1 MGKDALSGFHPLV
14 GEWFGKALG
23 APAPVQRKA
32 WPVIHRGE
40 HVLVLSPTGSGK
52 TLAAF
57 LACLDRL
64 VFGPVPDVRARC
76 RVVYVSPL
84 KALAV
89 DVERNLRAPLEGLVA
104 LARARGVP
112 HHVPEIAVRTGDT
125 PARDRARFGRRPADL
140 LITTPESLYLVLGA
154 AARTSLAGV
163 DTVIV
168 DEIHALVPTKRGS
181 HLAVSLER
189 LDRVATGRVQRIG
202 LSATQRPLEEV
213 ARFLGGASRPLAR
226 GLPDGG
232 DPGSDLRNE
241 FAQANMSVDWRPVT
255 IVDSGTRRPIE
266 LSLEVPEVPAAAE
279 AGAAPAPG
287 GGGRAS
293 AWTAIHPRLVELVR
307 AHTSTLIF
315 VNNRRTAEKLAAALN
330 DVAGEPLVRAHHGSL
345 ARDQRQEIEEALKRG
360 ALRGLCATSSL
371 ELGIDM
377 GAIDLV
383 LQIEAPPSVAGGLQR
398 VGRAGH
404 RLDAVSRG
412 VIVPKYRGDLLAAT
426 AVVRAMRAGE
436 VESVHFPRCP
446 LDVLAQQLV
455 AMVASEAWPV
465 QALFDAVR
473 GAAPY
478 AALPF
483 RLYERVL
490 DMLSGRY
497 ASDELAELRPRLTW
511 DRARDTLTVREG
523 ARRLAIVSGG
533 TIPDRGL
540 YGVFLAGAEQPTRV
554 GELDEEMVHESR
566 AGEVF
571 VLGASSWRIEQ
582 ITHDRVLVSPAPGE
596 PGKMPFWRG
605 EQQMRPIELGR
616 AIGRLTRE
624 LLAQPRTAA
633 IELLVRKDGLSA
645 RAAESLVGYLRE
657 QREQAHAVP
666 DDRRL
671 VIERCPDELGDT
683 RMCLLT
689 PLGGQVLAPWALAL
703 RAKARA
709 ETGLEV
715 EVLWS
720 NDGLV
725 ARFPERERP
734 PEPSLLLPRAD
745 EVEALV
751 SAELGGSSVF
761 AARFREAAGRALLLP
776 RRAPGSRTP
785 LWMQRKRAGDLLAVA
800 GRHGSFPIVLEA
812 YRECLRDL
820 FDLPALVETLR
831 AIEAGELEVVPI
843 DTRTPSPFA
852 KTLLFGYVASYLYD
866 GDAPLAERRAQALTV
881 DAAELAELL
890 GEAELRELLDP
901 DAMAEVERELQRLA
915 PGRQARSPDGVADLL
930 LGIGELDHAEVAA
943 RTEGTAFAQATL
955 EALVSAGRALGVRVG
970 AHARFVAVEDAAR
983 YRDALG
989 VALPPGLPPALL
1001 EPVADPL
1008 GDLVSRHARTHAP
1021 FGTAEL
1027 TKRWAVPPGAIEAA
1041 LRRLQAQGRVLEG
1054 AFRPGGMQREWCAP
1068 DVLRTIRR
1076 RSLARLRHE
1085 VEPAPPEAFSRAL
1098 LAWQGVSRPR
1108 PGPDAVLDAIE
1119 KLQGL
1124 PIVAS
1129 ALEREVLSARV
1140 EGYLPGDLEG
1150 LCAAG
1155 EVVWVGLERLG
1166 ERDGRIALYLADHL
1180 RELHRAPPVEGA
1192 GAPALDERERRI
1204 VAALGAHG
1212 ASFFPALHDAAG
1224 AGYPQATLEALWSLV
1239 WKGLVTGDGL
1249 RPLRAY
1255 VGRADAAPRERR
1267 IASGRP
1273 FRSRRVGAPEA
1284 DGRWSLVADRAGSA
1298 SDTERATALA
1308 RQLLA
1313 RYGLVTR
1320 EVAAEEQL
1328 PGGFSAVYEVLRRM
1342 EEAGQARR
1350 GYFVAD
1356 VGAMQFALPAAIELL
1371 RALREPPQEPEVLLL
1386 AATDPASAYGALL
1399 PWPACV
1405 GRAPTRSAGAYV
1417 VLVSGRLA
1425 AWISKGGGALATFLP
1440 EDAAERPVVCRAIA
1454 DRLAFLARARPGRHG
1469 GVLVAEI
1476 DGAEPARH
1484 PLMPALAEAG
1494 FSMSSKGLVHREA
1507 R

>member
-1 MGKDALSGFHPLV
+1 MAKDALASFHPLV
-14 GEWFGKALG
+14 AEWFEGALG
-23 APAPVQRKA
+23 APSPVQALA
-32 WPVIHRGE
+32 WPVIGRGE
-40 HVLVLSPTGSGK
+40 HALVLSPTGSGK

-64 VFGPVPDVRARC
+64 VFGPVAEARARC

-89 DVERNLRAPLEGLVA
+89 DVERNLRVPLEGLVA

-154 AARTSLAGV
+154 AARASLAGV

-168 DEIHALVPTKRGS
+168 DEIHALVPQKRGS
-181 HLAVSLER
+181 HLALSLER
-189 LDRVATGRVQRIG
+189 LDRVAAARVQRIG
-202 LSATQRPLEEV
+202 LSATQRPLDEV
-213 ARFLGGASRPLAR
+213 ARFLGGAARPAEDR
-226 GLPDGG
+226 GQDATGALPED
-232 DPGSDLRNE
+232 
-241 FAQANMSVDWRPVT
+241 FAHPNASIDWRPVT
-255 IVDSGTRRPIE
+255 IVDAGARRPIE
-266 LSLEVPEVPAAAE
+266 LTLEVPEVPPE
-279 AGAAPAPG
+279 VEAPAAG
-287 GGGRAS
+287 SAS
-293 AWTAIHPRLVELVR
+293 TWAAIHPRLVELIR
-307 AHTSTLIF
+307 AHTSTLVF
-315 VNNRRTAEKLAAALN
+315 VNNRRTAEKLAGALN
-330 DVAGEPLVRAHHGSL
+330 ELAGEPLVRAHHGSL
-345 ARDQRQEIEEALKRG
+345 ARDQRHAIEEALKRG
-360 ALRGLCATSSL
+360 QLRGLCATSSL

-383 LQIEAPPSVAGGLQR
+383 VQIEAPPSVASGLQR

-412 VIVPKYRGDLLAAT
+412 VVMPKHRGDLLAAT

-436 VESVHFPRCP
+436 VESVHFPRGP
-446 LDVLAQQLV
+446 LDVLAQQVV
-455 AMVASEAWPV
+455 AMVATEDWPV
-465 QALFDAVR
+465 NALFAAVR

-478 AALPF
+478 AALSRRMF
-483 RLYERVL
+483 ERVL
-490 DMLSGRY
+490 DMLSGRH
-497 ASDELAELRPRLTW
+497 ASDELADLRPRLTW
-511 DRARDTLTVREG
+511 DRARGVLSAREG
-523 ARRLAIVSGG
+523 ARRLAVVSGG

-540 YGVFLAGAEQPTRV
+540 YGVFLAGAETPTRV
-554 GELDEEMVHESR
+554 GELDEEMVFESR

-605 EQQMRPIELGR
+605 EQLARPVELGR

-633 IELLVRKDGLSA
+633 IELLRRRDGLSA

-657 QREQAHAVP
+657 QRETAHAVP

-671 VIERCPDELGDT
+671 VVERCPNELGDT

-703 RAKARA
+703 RAKVRG
-709 ETGLEV
+709 ETGLEI
-715 EVLWS
+715 EIMWA

-725 ARFPERERP
+725 ARFPERDRP
-734 PEPSLLLPRAD
+734 PEPSLLFPRAD

-800 GRHGSFPIVLEA
+800 ARHGSFPIVLEA
-812 YRECLRDL
+812 YRECLRDV
-820 FDLPALVETLR
+820 FDLPSLVETLR

-852 KTLLFGYVASYLYD
+852 RGLLFGYVASYLYD

-881 DAAELAELL
+881 DASELRELL

-901 DAMAEVERELQRLA
+901 EAMEEVERELQRLV
-915 PGRQARSPDGVADLL
+915 PGRKARGVDGVHDLL
-930 LGIGELDHAEVAA
+930 LGVGELDEAEVSA
-943 RTEGTAFAQATL
+943 RVEPGL
-955 EALVSAGRALGVRVG
+955 EVRGALGALVAAGRVLPLHLGG
-970 AHARFVAVEDAAR
+970 AERFVAVEDAAR
-983 YRDALG
+983 LRDALG
-989 VALPPGLPPALL
+989 VPLPALPAALL
-1001 EPVADPL
+1001 EPLADAL
-1008 GDLVSRHARTHAP
+1008 GDVVSRYARTHAP
-1021 FGTAEL
+1021 FCADEAAA
-1027 TKRWAVPPGAIEAA
+1027 RWGLPVAPIEAA
-1041 LRRLQAQGRVLEG
+1041 LHRLASQGRVMEG
-1054 AFRPGGMQREWCAP
+1054 AFRPGGTRREWCAP

-1098 LAWQGVSRPR
+1098 LAWQGVTQRR

-1129 ALEREVLSARV
+1129 ALERDVLSARV

-1155 EVVWVGLERLG
+1155 EVVWIGVERLG
-1166 ERDGRIALYLADHL
+1166 ERDGRVALYLADHL
-1180 RELHRAPPVEGA
+1180 ARLHRPPPTEGPAAPE
-1192 GAPALDERERRI
+1192 LDERERRI

-1212 ASFFPALHDAAG
+1212 ASFFPALHEAAG

-1239 WKGLVTGDGL
+1239 WKGLVTNDGL

-1255 VGRADAAPRERR
+1255 VGRSGGGDRERR

-1284 DGRWSLVADRAGSA
+1284 DGRWSLVRDRAGA
-1298 SDTERATALA
+1298 PSDTELATSLA
-1308 RQLLA
+1308 RQLLS

-1320 EVAAEEQL
+1320 EVAAAEQL

-1371 RALREPPQEPEVLLL
+1371 RALREPPAATEVLLL
-1386 AATDPASAYGALL
+1386 AATDPACAYGALV

-1405 GRAPTRSAGAYV
+1405 GRAPSRSAGAYV
-1417 VLVSGRLA
+1417 VLVSGRLV
-1425 AWISKGGGALATFLP
+1425 AWISKGGTTLATFLP
-1440 EDAAERPVVCRAIA
+1440 EDAAERAVAASAIA

-1469 GVLVAEI
+1469 GVMLGEI
-1476 DGAEPARH
+1476 DGAAPAGH
-1484 PLMPALAEAG
+1484 PLWPALRTAG
-1494 FSMSSKGLVHREA
+1494 FTLSSRGLSYRGQEA
-1507 R
+1507 